1 MIGSGNISVSY
12 YDENDKKITIYGT
25 DGTRYNMLENGS
37 EVVYSFE
44 LPSEKNLSYYIP
56 ARIEVEITMDEEY
69 QQSYS
74 YIIERYIENFTY
86 SYTKTDTAVTLILKN
101 NNNVEETAPRNVS
114 VVFYKNNRPVYSKNV
129 NFWFV
134 KLNAG
139 ETTTNEFDIPTNY
152 KKSIETKEN
161 ILIDFDD
168 IKIFRVIESNS

>member
-1 MIGSGNISVSY
+1 M
-12 YDENDKKITIYGT
+12 
-25 DGTRYNMLENGS
+25 
-37 EVVYSFE
+37 
-44 LPSEKNLSYYIP
+44 
-56 ARIEVEITMDEEY
+56 
-69 QQSYS
+69 
-74 YIIERYIENFTY
+74 
-86 SYTKTDTAVTLILKN
+86 TLILKN
-101 NNNVEETAPRNVS
+101 NSNVEETAPRSVS

-129 NFWFV
+129 NFWFT